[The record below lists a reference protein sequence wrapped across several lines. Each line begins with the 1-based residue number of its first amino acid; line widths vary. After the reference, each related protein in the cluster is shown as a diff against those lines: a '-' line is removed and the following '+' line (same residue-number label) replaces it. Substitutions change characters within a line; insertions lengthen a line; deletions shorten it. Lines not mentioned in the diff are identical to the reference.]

1 MLPIKNKGMF
11 LEEILNLTNQKYLE
25 EKRCFVTKVPTS
37 LKVIK
42 KQNQTK
48 IAYQENFNC
57 DYIGCYQGQYFEFE
71 AKETDLETFSFH
83 NLRKNQIAKLD
94 LIVQN
99 QGIGFVIIY
108 FNYYNRYFLVNWS
121 TFQQANFKNKKTIP
135 LEWFIDNSFELFI
148 QHNLILDYLP
158 IINRLTN
165 YTL

>member
-25 EKRCFVTKVPTS
+25 EKRCFVTKIPTS

-42 KQNQTK
+42 GQNQTK

-71 AKETDLETFSFH
+71 AKETDLRAFSFY
-83 NLRKNQIAKLD
+83 NLRKNQIAKLN

-108 FNYYNRYFLVNWS
+108 FNYYDRYFLVNWL
-121 TFQQANFKNKKTIP
+121 TFQHTNFKNKKTIP
-135 LEWFIDNSFELFI
+135 LEWFIENSFELFI
-148 QHNLILDYLP
+148 QHNLTLDYLP
-158 IINRLTN
+158 IINRLIN